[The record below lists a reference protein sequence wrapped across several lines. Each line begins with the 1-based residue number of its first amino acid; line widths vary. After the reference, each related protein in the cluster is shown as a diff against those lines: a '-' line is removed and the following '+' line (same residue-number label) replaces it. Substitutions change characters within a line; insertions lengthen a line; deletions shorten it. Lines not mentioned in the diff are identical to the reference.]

1 MAEAVSQQAPYPGD
15 RQRLGDVVA
24 TYRWRRDFRLSLAQA
39 AMLCKPYLFKQVLDQ
54 SMHFCT
60 AQAS

>member
-1 MAEAVSQQAPYPGD
+1 MASLIQPGERSNSGSPDPLATGDKLLAEAVSQ
-15 RQRLGDVVA
+15 
-24 TYRWRRDFRLSLAQA
+24 QA

>member
-1 MAEAVSQQAPYPGD
+1 
-15 RQRLGDVVA
+15 
-24 TYRWRRDFRLSLAQA
+24 
-39 AMLCKPYLFKQVLDQ
+39 MLCKPYLFKQVLDQ